1 MIERQK
7 QYKALVTN
15 HNGNQEVIYI
25 IAFDK
30 AHAMMMLNEMQ
41 NVLFVL
47 AIKEY

>member
-15 HNGNQEVIYI
+15 HKGNQEVIYI
-25 IAFDK
+25 VAFDK
-30 AHAMMMLNEMQ
+30 AHAMIMLNEMQ